1 MIAQTNGKSECPL
14 LFALSKT
21 SSKPNFVKYSL
32 TQAMVP
38 IGTDL
43 LSFGSR
49 TNVLSR
55 KCFCV
60 TTELIRSGHFYLTSS
75 IQYRYL
81 FYIRSCRAQVKRQIY
96 ADLKLADAL
105 INDRAVDWTYI
116 NGNYH
121 MNFGY
126 SASRLIDTVVFF
138 KILEEVKHQ
147 FTYESAN
154 YLKGKDQFYKPLD
167 YDGKDKSLIDQFVK
181 TLSDLKLVRTYGRN
195 NETGLKGQ
203 CIKYFQNICDYH
215 AKE

>member
-1 MIAQTNGKSECPL
+1 MTSGNV
-14 LFALSKT
+14 KT
-21 SSKPNFVKYSL
+21 
-32 TQAMVP
+32 
-38 IGTDL
+38 I
-43 LSFGSR
+43 
-49 TNVLSR
+49 
-55 KCFCV
+55 
-60 TTELIRSGHFYLTSS
+60 
-75 IQYRYL
+75 
-81 FYIRSCRAQVKRQIY
+81 KRQIY

-181 TLSDLKLVRTYGRN
+181 TLSDLKLVNIWQKQRN
-195 NETGLKGQ
+195 RPKRSMHK
-203 CIKYFQNICDYH
+203 IFSKYMRLSR
-215 AKE
+215 KRGT